1 MPPVDNEAIQ
11 RWSTADVPASK
22 RLDYFAA
29 ALSEAVNP
37 LGICKA
43 DPQTFS
49 ADVSFA
55 YLGDI
60 GVTRTTG
67 EAHGSYR
74 GRAEL
79 ALSSEHKFNLLMSL
93 ASPWTA
99 DHRGALRMTPRDV
112 LIIDSEY
119 PAKTDVR
126 STFTAINVS
135 VSASWLR
142 RWVPDPQVLAARRIP
157 GNSLWGLTLSSYLS
171 ELSPELSAAP
181 PLPLSVIADQVGSL
195 LALTASGMRNAG
207 IGRNGATRALHERV
221 KECIAQRCTELHLTA
236 ADVAA
241 STQVSVRTLHR
252 TLATANE
259 TFGGQLI
266 QARSDVALRML
277 TSPLFRR
284 VLTAEIGR
292 RAGFLSPS
300 HFARVMRMRSGQT
313 PRQLRLAAGTG
324 QGTETASPP
333 ALGKGAALSREGVIV
348 AP

>member
-1 MPPVDNEAIQ
+1 MPPFDNEAIQ

-29 ALSEAVNP
+29 ALSAAVNP

-43 DPQTFS
+43 DPQTFH

-55 YLGDI
+55 HLGDI

-74 GRAEL
+74 GRAQL
-79 ALSSEHKFNLLMSL
+79 ALSSEHRFNLLMSL

-99 DHRGALRMTPRDV
+99 DHRGALRMRPRDV
-112 LIIDSEY
+112 LILDSEF
-119 PAKTDVR
+119 PARTDVR
-126 STFTAINVS
+126 TAFTAINVS

-181 PLPLSVIADQVGSL
+181 PLPLSVITDQVGSL
-195 LALTASGMRNAG
+195 LALTASGLRHAATPRNDAM
-207 IGRNGATRALHERV
+207 RALHLRIRD
-221 KECIAQRCTELHLTA
+221 CITQRCTELHLAA

-252 TLATANE
+252 TLAAGNE

-266 QARSDVALRML
+266 LARSDVALRML

-300 HFARVMRMRSGQT
+300 HFARVIRMRSGRT
-313 PRQLRLAAGTG
+313 PRQLRLAAGNG
-324 QGTETASPP
+324 QGQESGRQRI
-333 ALGKGAALSREGVIV
+333 LDLV
-348 AP
+348 AEAGSD

>member
-11 RWSTADVPASK
+11 RWSTAGVPASK

-37 LGICKA
+37 LGVCKA
-43 DPQTFS
+43 DPRTFH

-55 YLGDI
+55 NLGEI
-60 GVTRTTG
+60 GVTKTTG
-67 EAHGSYR
+67 DAHGSFR

-79 ALSSEHKFNLLMSL
+79 ALGGEHKFNLLMSL

-112 LIIDSEY
+112 LIMDSEF
-119 PAKTDVR
+119 PVKTDIR
-126 STFTAINVS
+126 TAFTAINVS
-135 VSASWLR
+135 VSAAWLR
-142 RWVPDPQVLAARRIP
+142 RWVPDPHLLAARRIP
-157 GNSLWGLTLSSYLS
+157 GDSPWGFTLSAYLS

-195 LALTASGMRNAG
+195 LALTASTMHNAAHV
-207 IGRNGATRALHERV
+207 RTLATRALHERI
-221 KECIAQRCTELHLTA
+221 KDCIAHRCAELHLSA
-236 ADVAA
+236 ADVAV

-252 TLATANE
+252 TLAAANE

-266 QARSDVALRML
+266 QARCDVALRML
-277 TSPLFRR
+277 GSPLFRR

-292 RAGFLSPS
+292 RAGFMSPS
-300 HFARVMRMRSGQT
+300 HFARVIRLRTGRT
-313 PRQLRLAAGTG
+313 PRQLRLAVGTG
-324 QGTETASPP
+324 SPHDNAP
-333 ALGKGAALSREGVIV
+333 TGHCPVQCAGSGQCDRE
-348 AP
+348 